1 MDKRKNSSCR
11 WHSSCVFIF
20 SCSRPQQGRPGK
32 RKQGLERATAKE
44 SDELTRC
51 SAPQQGGCNA
61 SIEPQGEREDRD
73 RRRHRGHGGQ
83 GRGRPGS
90 PGHRGTRARQGFPAG
105 DHGKGGADAN
115 PRSAGRGRRLE
126 YCNRLGVPVL
136 FPEPLF
142 QLVSCLAWMQASSD
156 DARGQSDNRQPD
168 NQDRRLASW
177 RCPLAMV
184 YLRFPADSCVNR
196 GSSSGTMFHRARS
209 AIRTVS
215 AVLGGGT
222 SKAARHGDAVHFRC
236 AVGHGKPW
244 KGKRE
249 RDCGEVTGSCWRVH
263 SGSGPPFPQ
272 TMRAK
277 WVT

>member
-61 SIEPQGEREDRD
+61 SIKPQGEREDRD

-83 GRGRPGS
+83 DRGRPGS
-90 PGHRGTRARQGFPAG
+90 PGHRGTRARQGLPAG
-105 DHGKGGADAN
+105 DPGKGGADAN
-115 PRSAGRGRRLE
+115 PRSAGRGRRL
-126 YCNRLGVPVL
+126 GP
-136 FPEPLF
+136 
-142 QLVSCLAWMQASSD
+142 
-156 DARGQSDNRQPD
+156 GQSDN
-168 NQDRRLASW
+168 QDRWLASW
-177 RCPLAMV
+177 RGPLAMV

-196 GSSSGTMFHRARS
+196 GSSRGMIFRRARS
-209 AIRTVS
+209 AITTVT
-215 AVLGGGT
+215 AVIGGGT
-222 SKAARHGDAVHFRC
+222 SKAARHGDAVHFWC